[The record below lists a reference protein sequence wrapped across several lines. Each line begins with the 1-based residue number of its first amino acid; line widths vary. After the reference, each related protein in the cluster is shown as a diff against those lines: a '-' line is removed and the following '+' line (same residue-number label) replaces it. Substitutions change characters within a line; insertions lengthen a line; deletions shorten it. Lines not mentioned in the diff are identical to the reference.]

1 MTTTTLI
8 DWHATMR
15 PQPGQTVCGDNYLVE
30 PYEGGI
36 LVAVVDGLGHGA
48 KAADASAAAVEAL
61 KKRPHDHVTD
71 ILEYCHRATRQ
82 TRGNV
87 MSIASIKANGS
98 LTWIGIGNVSALVVR
113 HTPDSQFVR
122 EHLLLR
128 GGVVGYRLPPLRP
141 FSLALNPND
150 TLIFATDGIRS
161 AFTEHIPFQET
172 PKKIADSILERHSR
186 ETDDATVLVARYV
199 NSS

>member
-1 MTTTTLI
+1 MI
-8 DWHATMR
+8 APPIEWHVAMR
-15 PQPGQTVCGDNYLVE
+15 PQPGQSVCGDNYVVE

-36 LVAVVDGLGHGA
+36 LIAVIDGLGHGA
-48 KAADASAAAVEAL
+48 KAADASSAAVEAL
-61 KKRPHDHVTD
+61 RKRPQDPVTD
-71 ILEYCHRATRQ
+71 MVEYCHRATRQ

-87 MSIASIKANGS
+87 ITVASLKNNGS
-98 LTWIGIGNVSALVVR
+98 LTWLGVGNVSAVVVR
-113 HTPDSQFVR
+113 HTTDSQFVR

-141 FSLALNPND
+141 FSLLLNPLD

-161 AFTEHIPFQET
+161 AFTEHIPFKESPQT
-172 PKKIADSILERHSR
+172 IADSILQRYSR

-199 NSS
+199 NST